1 VALLADELGPR
12 PFEAQLII
20 ENVRR
25 IMSGYYRDSSIIR
38 RVHREHVVGL
48 SGPRALLMQAAHPVA
63 FAGFFVSTGALDDP
77 YPRLARTAAVINAVV
92 FGERVEADEATR
104 RVRAV
109 HARTRGRLI
118 ESAGRF
124 PAGTQWAADD
134 PDLLLWVIATLADSG
149 LLVYERYV
157 GALQRAQRE
166 AYWQDYRVMGE
177 LFGLAAARMPTNINE
192 FESYMHDMLASD
204 VLSVDEQARRL
215 AIQIVLHPPVPVVH
229 RPLLELANFITV
241 GLLPARL
248 RRQYGLRWDPLRGL
262 AVRLGAE
269 YTKHLLIPLLPG
281 RVRYRMQ
288 PSTS

>member
-1 VALLADELGPR
+1 
-12 PFEAQLII
+12 
-20 ENVRR
+20 
-25 IMSGYYRDSSIIR
+25 MSGYYDDSSIIR

-77 YPRLARTAAVINAVV
+77 YPRLARTAAVINTIV
-92 FGERVEADEATR
+92 FGECAEANEATR

-109 HARTRGRLI
+109 HARTGGRLS
-118 ESAGRF
+118 EPAGRF
-124 PAGTQWAADD
+124 PAGTPWAADD

-149 LLVYERYV
+149 LLVYEHYV
-157 GALQRAQRE
+157 GSLQRAQRE

-177 LFGLAAARMPTNINE
+177 LFGLAAGQMPANTDE
-192 FESYMHDMLASD
+192 FEGYMHDMLAGD
-204 VLSVDEQARRL
+204 VLAVGNQARRL
-215 AIQIVLHPPVPVVH
+215 AIQIVLRPQVPALH

-262 AVRLGAE
+262 AVRVGAK
-269 YTKHLLIPLLPG
+269 YAKHLLIPLLPG
-281 RVRYRMQ
+281 RVRFRTQ
-288 PSTS
+288 PSAT